1 MTVVETVAR
10 VRAGSG
16 SSVVRLFRHPRLP
29 LVAGLDA
36 ERPTVRVWD
45 CGAGRLRELG
55 CVGAESREYGDV
67 EWEKRGR
74 IPAAD
79 WHPRQPLLV
88 VAGEDGVRRWT
99 PDGVRDL
106 ESVPPGARYHDIA
119 FSPDGGTLW
128 ATPSWDGENSAWDSS
143 DVIELASGSVSTG
156 PRWDTGVA
164 EHPAGGLVVTLH
176 SDQGATFGLFARVDD
191 ASSPATM
198 RVLRRALVL
207 DVDGYE
213 TPVFST
219 DGRHLAV
226 RGNAYGNSLEV
237 FEFPSLRSVLATTLG
252 DPTPGYPY
260 PQEWLDQMRAWSRQN
275 LAFAAAPGTLWIG
288 TPTGTLVELDV
299 ETRHTVEH
307 EVATGSR
314 VTALSATATGELV
327 VATDDGDLLL
337 LSLAAGAPAA
347 IAGSRGA
354 DGEPS
359 AAEVAEFLDSTSEV
373 PADGDL
379 EDHLV
384 RTDGRRIWDAD
395 EVANATRADE
405 TDPTWLQLQAAFNAL
420 REQDT

>member
-10 VRAGSG
+10 VRVGSG
-16 SSVVRLFRHPRLP
+16 SSVVRLFCHPRLP

-36 ERPTVRVWD
+36 ERPAVRVWD

-55 CVGAESREYGDV
+55 CVGAESSEYGDAA
-67 EWEKRGR
+67 EWEKRQR
-74 IPAAD
+74 IPAVD
-79 WHPRQPLLV
+79 WHPHQPLLV
-88 VAGEDGVRRWT
+88 VAGEDGVRRWA
-99 PDGVRDL
+99 PDGAHEL
-106 ESVPPGARYHDIA
+106 ESVPPGARYHDVA
-119 FSPDGGTLW
+119 FSPDGGALW
-128 ATPSWDGENSAWDSS
+128 ATPSWDGEDSAWDSS
-143 DVIELASGSVSTG
+143 DVIALASGSVTTG

-213 TPVFST
+213 KPVFSA
-219 DGRHLAV
+219 DGRYLAI

-260 PQEWLDQMRAWSRQN
+260 PREWLDQMRAWSRHN
-275 LAFAAAPGTLWIG
+275 LAFAAAPGVLWIG
-288 TPTGTLVELDV
+288 TPTGTLVALDV
-299 ETRHTVEH
+299 ATGHMVEH

-327 VATDDGDLLL
+327 VATDDGDILL
-337 LSLAAGAPAA
+337 LSLAAGAAT
-347 IAGSRGA
+347 AGSRGV
-354 DGEPS
+354 DGEPAG
-359 AAEVAEFLDSTSEV
+359 AAVEEFLDSTSEV
-373 PADGDL
+373 PDDGDL

-384 RTDGRRIWDAD
+384 RTDGRHIWDAD
-395 EVANATRADE
+395 DVAKVTRADE
-405 TDPTWLQLQAAFNAL
+405 THPTWLQLQAAFNAL
-420 REQDT
+420 RQQDT

>member
-10 VRAGSG
+10 VRVGSG
-16 SSVVRLFRHPRLP
+16 SSVVRLFCHPRLP
-29 LVAGLDA
+29 LIAGLDA
-36 ERPTVRVWD
+36 ERPAVRVWD

-55 CVGAESREYGDV
+55 CVGAESSEYGDAA
-67 EWEKRGR
+67 EWEKRQR
-74 IPAAD
+74 IPAVD
-79 WHPRQPLLV
+79 WHPHRPLLV

-106 ESVPPGARYHDIA
+106 ESVPLGARYPDIA

-128 ATPSWDGENSAWDSS
+128 ATPSWDGEDSAWDSS

-213 TPVFST
+213 KPVFSA
-219 DGRHLAV
+219 DGRHLAI

-237 FEFPSLRSVLATTLG
+237 FEFPSLRSVLATPLG

-260 PQEWLDQMRAWSRQN
+260 PREWLDQMRAWSRHN
-275 LAFAAAPGTLWIG
+275 LAFAAAPGILWIG

-299 ETRHTVEH
+299 ETGHTVEH

-314 VTALSATATGELV
+314 VTALGTTATGELV
-327 VATDDGDLLL
+327 VATDDGDVLL
-337 LSLAAGAPAA
+337 LSLAAGAGT
-347 IAGSRGA
+347 AGSRGV

-359 AAEVAEFLDSTSEV
+359 GAAVAEFLDSTSEV
-373 PADGDL
+373 PDDGDL

-384 RTDGRRIWDAD
+384 RTDGRHIWEAD
-395 EVANATRADE
+395 DVANVTRADE
-405 TDPTWLQLQAAFNAL
+405 THPTWLQLQAAFNAL

>member
-1 MTVVETVAR
+1 VE
-10 VRAGSG
+10 
-16 SSVVRLFRHPRLP
+16 RLFCHPRLP
-29 LVAGLDA
+29 LIAGLDA
-36 ERPTVRVWD
+36 ERPAVRVWD
-45 CGAGRLRELG
+45 CGGGRLRELG
-55 CVGAESREYGDV
+55 CVGAESSEYGDA
-67 EWEKRGR
+67 EWENRGR
-74 IPAAD
+74 IPAVD

-106 ESVPPGARYHDIA
+106 EGVPPGGRYHDIA

-128 ATPSWDGENSAWDSS
+128 ATPSWNGEYSAWDSS

-213 TPVFST
+213 TPVFSA

-252 DPTPGYPY
+252 DPSPGYPY

-299 ETRHTVEH
+299 ETQHAVEH

-314 VTALSATATGELV
+314 VTALGTTATGELV
-327 VATDDGDLLL
+327 VATDDADLLL
-337 LSLAAGAPAA
+337 LSLAAGGPGATS
-347 IAGSRGA
+347 GSRGA

-359 AAEVAEFLDSTSEV
+359 GAAVAEFLDSTSEV
-373 PADGDL
+373 PDDGDL

-384 RTDGRRIWDAD
+384 RTDGRHIWDAD
-395 EVANATRADE
+395 DVANATRADE
-405 TDPTWLQLQAAFNAL
+405 THPTWLQLQAAFNAL